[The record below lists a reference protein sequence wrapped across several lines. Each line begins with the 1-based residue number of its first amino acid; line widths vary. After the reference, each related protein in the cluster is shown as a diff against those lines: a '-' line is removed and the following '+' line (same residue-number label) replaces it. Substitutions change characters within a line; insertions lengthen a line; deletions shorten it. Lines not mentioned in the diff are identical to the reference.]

1 MRPREISS
9 NPNKPEASSHGFSL
23 IELLIVV
30 AIILVIAAIAI
41 PNYLRARMSANEAAA
56 ASYVRTITTASVV
69 YNSTYDNGFPPSLAA
84 LGPPPGGGNN
94 ATCDTANLIDEVVAA
109 GQKGGYLYAFT
120 GVGAPLGAAGPTCS
134 NPGFNNYL
142 VTAVPVSVGGTGQR
156 SFCSDEPA
164 SLHYDITGAVAGST
178 TACETLPALQ

>member
-1 MRPREISS
+1 MPMREITS
-9 NPNKPEASSHGFSL
+9 NPTKPEASTRGFSL
-23 IELLIVV
+23 IELLIVI

-84 LGPPPGGGNN
+84 LGPPAGGGNN
-94 ATCDTANLIDEVVAA
+94 ATCDNANLIDEVVAS
-109 GQKGGYLYAFT
+109 GQKGGYLYAYT
-120 GVGAPLGAAGPTCS
+120 GVGAVVTTTGPTCS

-142 VTAVPVSVGGTGQR
+142 VTAAPVSVGGTGQR

-164 SLHYDITGAVAGST
+164 SLHFDIKGAVSGST

>member
-1 MRPREISS
+1 MRPRETSS
-9 NPNKPEASSHGFSL
+9 NPTVPEASSRGFSL

-69 YNSTYDNGFPPSLAA
+69 YNSTYDNGFPPTLAA
-84 LGPPPGGGNN
+84 LGPPAGGGNT

-109 GQKGGYLYAFT
+109 GVKGGYSYALT
-120 GVGAPLGAAGPTCS
+120 GVGAPVNPAGSGCS
-134 NPGFNNYL
+134 NPGYNNYL
-142 VTAVPVSVGGTGQR
+142 VTAVPTSVGSTGQR

-164 SLHYDITGAVAGST
+164 SLHYDKTGAVSGST

>member
-1 MRPREISS
+1 M
-9 NPNKPEASSHGFSL
+9 PEAKASSRGFSL

-30 AIILVIAAIAI
+30 AIILVIVAIAV
-41 PNYLRARMSANEAAA
+41 PNFMRARMSANEAAA

-69 YNSTYDNGFPPSLAA
+69 YNSTYDNGYPPSLAV
-84 LGPPPGGGNN
+84 LGPPAGGGNT

-109 GQKGGYLYAFT
+109 GVKGGYSYALT
-120 GVGAPLGAAGPTCS
+120 GVGAPQGTTGPSCS

-142 VTAVPVSVGGTGQR
+142 VTAVPTSYGMTGQR
-156 SFCSDEPA
+156 SFCSDEPG
-164 SLHYDITGAVAGST
+164 SLHYDKTGAVSGST